1 MTWRAGADKTRV
13 VTNEGDMLVAAPE
26 RWDEAC
32 FAVPGVRA
40 MMAAGL
46 SVGVV
51 CREDQR
57 EFWESVSGIEVLA
70 FPAKAKTKVMAA
82 GLRGGWKAGLMWEA
96 GMIAQAMVL
105 AGIPRRLGPQGK
117 ILSKHLTHPLA
128 LEEKPLEHRVRFYLS
143 AVERLGV
150 DTRNPEFFA
159 PVDIG
164 VSPVEG
170 AVLLS
175 PDSDY
180 GSSHEWQMDRW
191 LELAGKL
198 RGEGRRITVAGIEGC
213 RGLGKTLAGRLGD
226 GVEFFQASPLAGA
239 MPLLAVHG
247 LVIAADGSL
256 PHLAGHV
263 GATCFVLFG
272 PNDPAWRRPLGRRH
286 FVIRQPVE
294 CAPCLAAKCAL
305 DLRCQKELTLER
317 VLAAIRGS

>member
-1 MTWRAGADKTRV
+1 
-13 VTNEGDMLVAAPE
+13 MLVAAPE

-32 FAVPGVRA
+32 FVVPSLRA
-40 MMAAGL
+40 MMGSGL
-46 SVGVV
+46 KIGVL
-51 CREDQR
+51 CGEGQR
-57 EFWESVSGIEVLA
+57 EFWETVCGVEVVA
-70 FPAKAKTKVMAA
+70 FPPKTKAKVMAA
-82 GLRGGWKAGLMWEA
+82 AIREGWKAGLAWEA
-96 GMIAQAMVL
+96 GTTAEAMAL
-105 AGIPRRLGPQGK
+105 AGIPRRLGPQEK
-117 ILSKHLTHPLA
+117 RLAKQLTHPLA
-128 LEEKPLEHRVRFYLS
+128 LGEKPLDHRVRFYLS
-143 AVERLGV
+143 AVEMMGM

-164 VSPVEG
+164 VSPVDG

-180 GSSHEWQMDRW
+180 GPSHEWPLDRW
-191 LELAGKL
+191 EEVGRKLLE
-198 RGEGRRITVAGIEGC
+198 EGRRITVTGIDGC
-213 RGLGKTLAGRLGD
+213 RGLGKTLAGRLGE

-263 GATCFVLFG
+263 GATCLVLFG

-286 FVIRQPVE
+286 FVLRQPVE

-305 DLRCQKELTLER
+305 DLRCQKELEVVR
-317 VLAAIRGS
+317 VLEAIRSRSA

>member
-1 MTWRAGADKTRV
+1 
-13 VTNEGDMLVAAPE
+13 MLVAAPE
-26 RWDEAC
+26 GWDEVC
-32 FAVPGVRA
+32 FLVPALRA
-40 MMAAGL
+40 MRAAGL
-46 SVGVV
+46 SVGVL
-51 CREDQR
+51 CGEDQR
-57 EFWESVSGIEVLA
+57 EFWETVSDVVVLA
-70 FPAKAKTKVMAA
+70 FPAKTKAKVMAA
-82 GLRGGWKAGLMWEA
+82 GLRGEWKAGLVWES
-96 GMIAQAMVL
+96 GTLTEAMVF
-105 AGIPRRLGPQGK
+105 AGIPRRLGPQEK
-117 ILSKHLTHPLA
+117 KLARQLTHPLA
-128 LEEKPLEHRVRFYLS
+128 FAEKPLDHRVRFYLS
-143 AVERLGV
+143 AVEMMGM

-180 GSSHEWQMDRW
+180 GPSHEWPLDRW
-191 LELAGKL
+191 EAVAGKL
-198 RGEGRRITVAGIEGC
+198 REEGRRITVAGIDGC
-213 RGLGKTLAGRLGD
+213 RGLGRSLVGRLGD

-272 PNDPAWRRPLGRRH
+272 PNDPAWKRPLGRRH
-286 FVIRQPVE
+286 FVVRQPVE

-305 DLRCQKELTLER
+305 DLRCQKELDVHR
-317 VLAAIRGS
+317 VLEAIRSRSA

>member
-1 MTWRAGADKTRV
+1 
-13 VTNEGDMLVAAPE
+13 MLVAAPE

-32 FAVPGVRA
+32 FAVPAIRA

-46 SVGVV
+46 SVGVLCV
-51 CREDQR
+51 EAQR
-57 EFWESVSGIEVLA
+57 ELWETVTGVEVLA
-70 FPAKAKTKVMAA
+70 FPARTKPKLMAVT
-82 GLRGGWKAGLMWEA
+82 LRDAWKAGLVWEA
-96 GMIAQAMVL
+96 GTMAEAMVF
-105 AGIPRRLGPQGK
+105 AGIPRRLGPQEK
-117 ILSKHLTHPLA
+117 KLSWQLTHPLA
-128 LEEKPLEHRVRFYLS
+128 IAEKPLDHRVRFYLS
-143 AVERLGV
+143 AVEMMGME
-150 DTRNPEFFA
+150 TRDPEFFA

-164 VSPVEG
+164 VPPVDG

-180 GSSHEWQMDRW
+180 GPSHEWPLDRW
-191 LELAGKL
+191 QEVAGTL
-198 RGEGRRITVAGIEGC
+198 REEGRRITVAGIDGC
-213 RGLGKTLAGRLGD
+213 RGLGKSLAGRLGED
-226 GVEFFQASPLAGA
+226 VEFFQASPLAGA

-286 FVIRQPVE
+286 TVVRQPVE

-305 DLRCQKELTLER
+305 DLRCQKELDVQR
-317 VLAAIRGS
+317 VLEAIRSRSA